1 MSTIPSTTTAV
12 HIGIDV
18 AKLSL
23 QADLQG
29 RSTRFANTPR
39 GHLDLLASLPAGAF
53 IVMEATGSYHLP
65 LLAFFHGRGI
75 PAAVVNPARAN
86 AFARARGVMAKT
98 DTLDAAMLSAFGRA
112 FQPPPSAPRE
122 PDRVKLKE
130 LLALRDQLLDQAIM
144 LGNRLEHGQCA
155 EVGKL
160 TASLLKHNTT
170 ALAKPD
176 KLIAALLKESVTLA
190 PAARVVQGC
199 KGIGQVTA
207 AVLMSE
213 MPELGRLNRR
223 QAAALAGLAPFA
235 NDSGNSS
242 GRRSVRGGRSRVKR
256 ALYLASLSAVRHH
269 PKLKASYKELRAK
282 GKPAKVALVAIAR
295 RLLVILNSMLKEHFQ
310 QPAAPAVIQAP

>member
-1 MSTIPSTTTAV
+1 MNTIPSTATPV

-18 AKLSL
+18 AKPSL

-39 GHLDLLASLPAGAF
+39 GHLDLLARLPANAF
-53 IVMEATGSYHLP
+53 VVMEATGSYHLA
-65 LLAFFHGRGI
+65 LLAFLHGRGI
-75 PAAVVNPARAN
+75 PAAVVNPARGK
-86 AFARARGVMAKT
+86 AFAKARGNMAKT
-98 DTLDAAMLSAFGRA
+98 DPLDAAMLSAFGRA
-112 FQPPPSAPRE
+112 FQPPATAPRD

-130 LLALRDQLLDQAIM
+130 LLALRDQLLDQAIT

-160 TASLLKHNTT
+160 TASLLKHNAT
-170 ALAKPD
+170 ALAKLD
-176 KLIAALLKESVTLA
+176 KLIADMLKESDTFA
-190 PAARVVQGC
+190 AAARVVQGC

-213 MPELGRLNRR
+213 MPELGHVNRH

-242 GRRSVRGGRSRVKR
+242 GRRSVRGGRARVKR

-269 PKLKASYKELRAK
+269 PKLRVSYKELRAK

-295 RLLVILNSMLKEHFQ
+295 RLLVILNSMLKEHYH
-310 QPAAPAVIQAP
+310 PPMAPPVEQGS

>member
-1 MSTIPSTTTAV
+1 MSTIPSTATPV

-18 AKLSL
+18 AKPSL

-29 RSTRFANTPR
+29 RSTRFANTPQ
-39 GHLDLLASLPAGAF
+39 GHLDLLERLPAGAF
-53 IVMEATGSYHLP
+53 VVMEATGSYHLA
-65 LLAFFHGRGI
+65 LLAFLHGRGI
-75 PAAVVNPARAN
+75 PAAVVNPMRAKS
-86 AFARARGVMAKT
+86 FARARGVMAKT
-98 DTLDAAMLSAFGRA
+98 DPLDAAMLSAFGRA
-112 FQPPPSAPRE
+112 FQPPATAPRE

-155 EVGKL
+155 AAGKF
-160 TASLLKHNTT
+160 TASLLRHNTT
-170 ALAKPD
+170 ALAKLD
-176 KLIAALLKESVTLA
+176 KLIASLLKDSVTLA

-199 KGIGQVTA
+199 KGIGRVTA

-213 MPELGRLNRR
+213 MPELGHVNRR

-242 GRRSVRGGRSRVKR
+242 GKRRVRGGRPRVKR

-269 PKLKASYKELRAK
+269 PKLKVSYKELRAK

-295 RLLVILNSMLKEHFQ
+295 RLLVILNSMLKEHYH
-310 QPAAPAVIQAP
+310 QPAATAVPQGS